1 MFDLYL
7 DMEMANR
14 RNEDF
19 LKQAD
24 DYRRR
29 IIKATLEHRV
39 NKLSVFI
46 LGNLG
51 KAFSSIGDSL
61 QSHYHLES
69 DRELKKVS

>member
-7 DMEMANR
+7 DMEMVNR

-24 DYRRR
+24 EYRQRKF
-29 IIKATLEHRV
+29 KASLEHHV
-39 NKLSVFI
+39 SKLGVFI

-61 QSHYHLES
+61 QSHYHFES
-69 DRELKKVS
+69 DSEFKKVS